1 MATYYNKIVDDLGAI
16 VDAIAFYEGE
26 LEDARWEVRIKGS
39 LEKASASLPCLTEYR
54 FNQLQEIEAILEHL
68 NIELRKE
75 RSKTFR
81 KYLENY
87 NRTLSSRDA
96 DKFVDGEE
104 SVINLTHL
112 VNQFSL
118 LRNKYLGIMKGLD
131 AKQWQIGHI
140 TRLRT
145 AGMED
150 IVID

>member
-1 MATYYNKIVDDLGAI
+1 MSWFTKIRTDISSIIPAI
-16 VDAIAFYEGE
+16 EHYEQQLDE
-26 LEDARWEVRIKGS
+26 ARVECGLKGNV
-39 LEKASASLPCLTEYR
+39 EKHSRDMPGIVEHR

-75 RSKTFR
+75 RAVTFR

-96 DKFVDGEE
+96 DKFVDGEQ
-104 SVINLTHL
+104 SVIDLTHL

>member
-1 MATYYNKIVDDLGAI
+1 MSTWYNKVVSDLGNI
-16 VDAIAFYEGE
+16 IDCINHYETE
-26 LEDARWEVRIKGS
+26 LNQAKYECRIKGS
-39 LEKASASLPCLTEYR
+39 LEKSSAALPGLTEQR

-81 KYLENY
+81 KYLEAY
-87 NRTLSSRDA
+87 NRQLSSRDA
-96 DKFVDGEE
+96 EKFVDSED
-104 SVINLTHL
+104 SVITLTHL
-112 VNQFSL
+112 CNQYAL

-131 AKQWQIGHI
+131 TKQWQIGHI

-150 IVID
+150 IVIN

>member
-1 MATYYNKIVDDLGAI
+1 MAGWYNSVVENLSKIVDSIDY
-16 VDAIAFYEGE
+16 YEKE
-26 LEDARWEVRIKGS
+26 LEEAKYEVGIKGS
-39 LEKASASLPCLTEYR
+39 LEKSSAALPGLTEYR

-81 KYLENY
+81 KYLEAY
-87 NRTLSSRDA
+87 NRQLSSRDA
-96 DKFVDGEE
+96 EKFVDSED

-112 VNQFSL
+112 CNQYAL

-131 AKQWQIGHI
+131 TKQWQLGHI
-140 TRLRT
+140 VRLRT

-150 IVID
+150 IVIQ

>member
-1 MATYYNKIVDDLGAI
+1 MAGWYNSVVEDLGIIVDSIDY
-16 VDAIAFYEGE
+16 YEKQ
-26 LEDARWEVRIKGS
+26 LEEAKYECSIKGS
-39 LEKASASLPCLTEYR
+39 LEKSSAALPGITEHR

-68 NIELRKE
+68 NIELRNE

-81 KYLENY
+81 KFLESY
-87 NRTLSSRDA
+87 NRQLSSRDA
-96 DKFVDGEE
+96 EKFVDSEP

-112 VNQFSL
+112 CNQYSL

-131 AKQWQIGHI
+131 TKQWQIGHI

-150 IVID
+150 IVIQ